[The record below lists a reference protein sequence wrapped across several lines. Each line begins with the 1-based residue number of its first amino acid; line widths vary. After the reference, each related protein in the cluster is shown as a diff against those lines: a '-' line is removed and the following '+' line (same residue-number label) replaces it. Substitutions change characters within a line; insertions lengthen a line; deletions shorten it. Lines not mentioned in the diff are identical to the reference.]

1 MRFWPVTG
9 FRWWTNEA
17 IRLLSGRW
25 PAARHRKACSTP
37 HRPVAADAVPAAAPA
52 KTSWQ
57 PLRDIQPVLMISG
70 VTFGILV
77 PADSPLLDWGRAHPG
92 QLTVGSTG
100 VGTTAHPGMAD
111 ILSRS
116 GICYVHV
123 PYRGTADQ
131 MLAVANHA
139 LMVDV
144 DSTGFAPFV
153 DCGQMRLLAVCSA
166 TRSRRWPEVPA
177 VEERGFPGAVYN
189 APYGIGLPYGAGP
202 HIVKRRHDAFHHALF
217 QPRHV
222 AELAQYD
229 PEPSY
234 LNTQQPHKPTWSV
247 PGPRNAHSS
256 NAWASE
262 SRRRRCRDYCYP
274 P

>member
-1 MRFWPVTG
+1 MRRSSSTTGSQWACALAKRSGRTRSIAGLQATRRRSMRFWPVTG

-37 HRPVAADAVPAAAPA
+37 HRPVAADAVPAAPPA
-52 KTSWQ
+52 KTGWQ

-144 DSTGFAPFV
+144 DSTG
-153 DCGQMRLLAVCSA
+153 
-166 TRSRRWPEVPA
+166 
-177 VEERGFPGAVYN
+177 
-189 APYGIGLPYGAGP
+189 
-202 HIVKRRHDAFHHALF
+202 
-217 QPRHV
+217 
-222 AELAQYD
+222 
-229 PEPSY
+229 
-234 LNTQQPHKPTWSV
+234 
-247 PGPRNAHSS
+247 
-256 NAWASE
+256 
-262 SRRRRCRDYCYP
+262 
-274 P
+274 